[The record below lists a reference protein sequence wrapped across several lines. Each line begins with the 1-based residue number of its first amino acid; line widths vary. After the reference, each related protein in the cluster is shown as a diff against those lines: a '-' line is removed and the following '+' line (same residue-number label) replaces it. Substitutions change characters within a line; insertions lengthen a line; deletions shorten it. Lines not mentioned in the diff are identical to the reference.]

1 MKNKP
6 LDEEKEEEVQIPYA
20 AWIRNERESRGW
32 SQRRLAN
39 EVGLTNTTISEA
51 EKGKASRETLFILAA
66 YFKKLDKVLTWA
78 KDETTKQLLKDWNEM
93 NGDEQERTLSFIR
106 LLRL

>member
-1 MKNKP
+1 MKKK
-6 LDEEKEEEVQIPYA
+6 LEAEVSNQVA
-20 AWIRNERESRGW
+20 TWIKSEREARGW

-51 EKGKASRETLFILAA
+51 EKGKVSRETLLVLAA
-66 YFKKLDKVLTWA
+66 HFKKLDKARAWA
-78 KDETTKQLLKDWNEM
+78 KDETTKQLLKDWDAMTEQ
-93 NGDEQERTLSFIR
+93 EQERTLNFIR